1 MNKQF
6 RIQLLPLAL
15 CTLLTACGSDGY
27 KDIDSFM
34 TETKAK
40 PAGHIKPIPP
50 FQAHRSFVY
59 SASGFRSP
67 FEKPLEVSEITR
79 IQTRNNVTL
88 DENRTKEYLEQ
99 FSLDSLSMVGTLE
112 QSGTLWALLLDQEGS
127 VHRVTQGNYMGR
139 NHGRIVE
146 TTETYV
152 SVLEIVSNGVDGWM
166 ERPRTIKLNIVD

>member
-1 MNKQF
+1 MNNQY
-6 RIQLLPLAL
+6 RVQLLLLAL
-15 CTLLTACGSDGY
+15 SALLTACGSDGY
-27 KDIDSFM
+27 QDIDSFM
-34 TETKAK
+34 AETKAK

-50 FQAHRSFVY
+50 FQSHKSFAY
-59 SASGFRSP
+59 SASGLRSP

-79 IQTRNNVTL
+79 IQTRSNVTP

-139 NHGRIVE
+139 SNGRIVE

-152 SVLEIVSNGVDGWM
+152 AVMEIVSNGVDGWM
-166 ERPRTIKLNIVD
+166 ERPRTIKLNTVD